1 MEQNKV
7 YTIKLISGE
16 EIIARIL
23 PQEGGVTEL
32 IKPRSIAMTGN
43 GGFGMMPWLV
53 SAPDSNV
60 LISDTTIVGAVET
73 GQMVATQYI
82 KQVTGIQV

>member
-16 EIIARIL
+16 ELIARVK
-23 PQEGGVTEL
+23 QENGITEL

-60 LISDTTIVGAVET
+60 LIADTSIVGAVET
-73 GQMVATQYI
+73 GSMVATQYI
-82 KQVTGIQV
+82 KQTTGIQV

>member
-16 EIIARIL
+16 ELIARVK
-23 PQEGGVTEL
+23 QENGITEL

-60 LISDTTIVGAVET
+60 LIADTTIVGAVET
-73 GQMVATQYI
+73 GQMVAQQYI
-82 KQVTGIQV
+82 KQITGIQV

>member
-16 EIIARIL
+16 ELIARVE
-23 PQEGGVTEL
+23 QENGVTKL
-32 IKPRSIAMTGN
+32 LKPRAIAMTGN

-73 GQMVATQYI
+73 GQMVTTQYL
-82 KQVTGIQV
+82 KQTTGIQV

>member
-16 EIIARIL
+16 EIIARVK
-23 PQEGGVTEL
+23 QEGGVTEL
-32 IKPRSIAMTGN
+32 LKPRSITMAGN
-43 GGFGMMPWLV
+43 GSFGMMPWLV

-60 LISDTTIVGAVET
+60 LISDTAIVGAVET
-73 GQMVATQYI
+73 GQMVATQYL

>member
-16 EIIARIL
+16 EIIARVK
-23 PQEGGVTEL
+23 QEGGVTEL

-53 SAPDSNV
+53 SAPDR
-60 LISDTTIVGAVET
+60 TIVGAVET
-73 GQMVATQYI
+73 GQVVATQYL
-82 KQVTGIQV
+82 KQVTGIQI

>member
-16 EIIARIL
+16 ELIARVK
-23 PQEGGVTEL
+23 QEDGVTEL
-32 IKPRSIAMTGN
+32 IKPQSIAMTGN

-73 GQMVATQYI
+73 GKMVASQYL
-82 KQVTGIQV
+82 KQVTGIQI

>member
-1 MEQNKV
+1 M
-7 YTIKLISGE
+7 
-16 EIIARIL
+16 
-23 PQEGGVTEL
+23 TEL
-32 IKPRSIAMTGN
+32 LKPRSIARTGN
-43 GGFGMMPWLV
+43 GGFGMMAWLV

-60 LISDTTIVGAVET
+60 LISDTTIVGAVKT

>member
-16 EIIARIL
+16 EIIARVK
-23 PQEGGVTEL
+23 QEDGVTEL
-32 IKPRSIAMTGN
+32 LKPRSIAMTGN

-60 LISDTTIVGAVET
+60 LISDTTIVGAVKT

>member
-1 MEQNKV
+1 MEQNEV

-16 EIIARIL
+16 EIIARVK
-23 PQEGGVTEL
+23 QEGGVTEL
-32 IKPRSIAMTGN
+32 LKPRSIAMTGN

-60 LISDTTIVGAVET
+60 LISDATIVGAVKT
-73 GQMVATQYI
+73 GQTVATQYI

>member
-16 EIIARIL
+16 ELIARVE
-23 PQEGGVTEL
+23 QENGVTEL

-73 GQMVATQYI
+73 GQMVASQYI
-82 KQVTGIQV
+82 KQTTGIQV

>member
-16 EIIARIL
+16 EIIARVK
-23 PQEGGVTEL
+23 QDGGVTEL
-32 IKPRSIAMTGN
+32 IKPRAIAMNAT

-60 LISDTTIVGAVET
+60 LIADTTIVGAVET
-73 GQMVATQYI
+73 GQIVANQYI
-82 KQVTGIQV
+82 KQTTGIQI

>member
-16 EIIARIL
+16 EIIARVK
-23 PQEGGVTEL
+23 QDGRVTEL
-32 IKPRSIAMTGN
+32 IKPRSITMTGN

-73 GQMVATQYI
+73 GQMVASQYL